1 MGMPVELWMIIHK
14 AKRLIQKDGIN
25 LDVINVNDQP
35 GDTYVKID
43 VNQPGLRRVRVTLN
57 EAIDDT
63 GDEALYFIIDC
74 NEVETLSTMPLSALT
89 NGGLDDIS
97 DHIANRI
104 RAYMRM
110 LAN

>member
-14 AKRLIQKDGIN
+14 AKMLLRENKIELN
-25 LDVINVNDQP
+25 VINVNDQP

-43 VNQPGLRRVRVTLN
+43 VNLAGLRRVRVTLN
-57 EAIDDT
+57 EVIDDT

-74 NEVETLSTMPLSALT
+74 NEVETLSTMPLSVLT
-89 NGGLDDIS
+89 NECLDGIS
-97 DHIANRI
+97 DHMTNRI
-104 RAYMRM
+104 RAYMHM